1 MYKMLYVS
9 SKAQM
14 ITLVALSWFAIKAV
28 GCCVVYF
35 GLWLGVT
42 LCFDRILVALGT
54 TTRYVHKFSV

>member
-14 ITLVALSWFAIKAV
+14 ITVVELSWFAIRAF
-28 GCCVVYF
+28 GSCVVYF

-42 LCFDRILVALGT
+42 LCFDRFLVALGT
-54 TTRYVHKFSV
+54 TN